1 MYLDRIVATK
11 HKEVEVLAQT
21 FRMDEAIQKIEKL
34 PATRGLNKHYRAD
47 AIANS
52 ALLLK

>member
-21 FRMDEAIQKIEKL
+21 FRMDEAIQKSNNYPQL
-34 PATRGLNKHYRAD
+34 GGLNKHYRAD